1 MVAAPLGV
9 YDRSV
14 VDAIGSEAVARLENL
29 FNIYV
34 TQQSA
39 VHPARAILHFW
50 DDQALRERHSAQR
63 AARRRSGIRGGCVA
77 LLLCRILRTPSRV
90 CEMLRSGGLR
100 CPCRHLRGATP
111 MANSR
116 FLSSDREARGADV
129 GRVFVMISRESKSRR
144 QTPGLFG
151 RTSSAHLNI

>member
-1 MVAAPLGV
+1 LQSDRESNIVTLYPKMVAAPLGV

-39 VHPARAILHFW
+39 VHRARAILHFW

-90 CEMLRSGGLR
+90 CEIAR
-100 CPCRHLRGATP
+100 RGECAP
-111 MANSR
+111 AGY
-116 FLSSDREARGADV
+116 GAPV
-129 GRVFVMISRESKSRR
+129 GICGVPR
-144 QTPGLFG
+144 QWLTAVSYRAIEKPVALTWVAF
-151 RTSSAHLNI
+151 S

>member
-1 MVAAPLGV
+1 LQSDRESNIVTLYPKMVAAPLGV

-50 DDQALRERHSAQR
+50 DD
-63 AARRRSGIRGGCVA
+63 
-77 LLLCRILRTPSRV
+77 
-90 CEMLRSGGLR
+90 
-100 CPCRHLRGATP
+100 
-111 MANSR
+111 
-116 FLSSDREARGADV
+116 
-129 GRVFVMISRESKSRR
+129 
-144 QTPGLFG
+144 
-151 RTSSAHLNI
+151 